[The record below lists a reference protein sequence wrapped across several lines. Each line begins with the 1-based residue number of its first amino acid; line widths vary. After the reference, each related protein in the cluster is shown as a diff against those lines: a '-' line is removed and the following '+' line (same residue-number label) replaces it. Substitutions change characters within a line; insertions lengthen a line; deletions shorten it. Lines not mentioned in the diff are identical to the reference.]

1 MKDVFEFNA
10 LVSKMWWEAMD
21 VHRNAATTIAM
32 RMPHLMNGGVDMFGR
47 PTAEAKLMVAE
58 KMDAMKEGAQN
69 AAAAGMDLAHRMT
82 QQPMSPAT
90 LATNILNVADAGMAP
105 AKNKVQA
112 NATRLTKRAPTGR
125 HK

>member
-1 MKDVFEFNA
+1 
-10 LVSKMWWEAMD
+10 
-21 VHRNAATTIAM
+21 
-32 RMPHLMNGGVDMFGR
+32 
-47 PTAEAKLMVAE
+47 
-58 KMDAMKEGAQN
+58 
-69 AAAAGMDLAHRMT
+69 MDLAHRMT

-112 NATRLTKRAPTGR
+112 NATSLTKRAPTGR